1 MSQQFITVVRV
12 LHIGEQEEI
21 KFVDILEKDLASYPG
36 QSFVIEY
43 TKFQDYQAKEMIM
56 LNDATKYKKEK
67 LPMIVLIS
75 SAFFN
80 LIWKT
85 SCKQNI
91 LNVITNFSTKN
102 VLHIWLDVNE
112 DDVKYRSTL
121 LCRTD
126 GLFRR
131 IMASDLLK
139 LTSRARIIKIHNLL
153 NEKNGDVKFDPN
165 NNHAIDDDVDNMRMN
180 YEMAMFGKLS
190 VKEAEPLTPPM
201 QQSPTPAKKPRK
213 KDPYL
218 DAVVNYA
225 NMSGEDLA
233 SFSRMQSQRN
243 QKTNNNYHGK
253 YAYRHSA
260 HVDKFTADSQP
271 RNKKKKNKKKRRN
284 RHCYIV
290 D

>member
-1 MSQQFITVVRV
+1 
-12 LHIGEQEEI
+12 
-21 KFVDILEKDLASYPG
+21 
-36 QSFVIEY
+36 
-43 TKFQDYQAKEMIM
+43 
-56 LNDATKYKKEK
+56 
-67 LPMIVLIS
+67 
-75 SAFFN
+75 
-80 LIWKT
+80 
-85 SCKQNI
+85 
-91 LNVITNFSTKN
+91 
-102 VLHIWLDVNE
+102 
-112 DDVKYRSTL
+112 
-121 LCRTD
+121 
-126 GLFRR
+126 
-131 IMASDLLK
+131 
-139 LTSRARIIKIHNLL
+139 
-153 NEKNGDVKFDPN
+153 
-165 NNHAIDDDVDNMRMN
+165 MN

-271 RNKKKKNKKKRRN
+271 RNKKKKNKKKGEIDTVILLTEISDEDKKQIGHYLDRGYGANWKQLAESFGVNKTDIDKIHNFSSGHTIKLFDYLNSYHPSIDLLEFVEKCKQIQRGDVSM
-284 RHCYIV
+284 YISDNILNKKCDSV
-290 D
+290 T

>member
-1 MSQQFITVVRV
+1 M
-12 LHIGEQEEI
+12 
-21 KFVDILEKDLASYPG
+21 DILEKDLASYPG

-153 NEKNGDVKFDPN
+153 NEKNGRFIIALLLYFVLIFR
-165 NNHAIDDDVDNMRMN
+165 I
-180 YEMAMFGKLS
+180 LS
-190 VKEAEPLTPPM
+190 SVFHFME
-201 QQSPTPAKKPRK
+201 
-213 KDPYL
+213 YL
-218 DAVVNYA
+218 
-225 NMSGEDLA
+225 
-233 SFSRMQSQRN
+233 
-243 QKTNNNYHGK
+243 
-253 YAYRHSA
+253 
-260 HVDKFTADSQP
+260 
-271 RNKKKKNKKKRRN
+271 KNWWQ
-284 RHCYIV
+284 I
-290 D
+290 